1 MYPDFLVA
9 LTVSPQIAIKRRGGE
24 GHLVNEDYITKYNC
38 LFTEYY
44 KNVNCKKCIVDTG
57 EMDIYEMND
66 FLYNIIL
73 KNLP

>member
-1 MYPDFLVA
+1 MVIYGGKSYKILNVLV
-9 LTVSPQIAIKRRGGE
+9 TRIKKDW
-24 GHLVNEDYITKYNC
+24 L
-38 LFTEYY
+38 YY
-44 KNVNCKKCIVDTG
+44 KNIWINLFHIIDIYTKCIVDTG